1 MYFYFS
7 ILFKLVH
14 LSSKLELI
22 TNNDNEEVSKVL
34 DEDENYTSNNPEGSR
49 ITKDTSRGIIDKKQ
63 YFRWSLQSSDL
74 IITANLKL
82 VDKRFLFPLEVF
94 IHGFGKTLLTF
105 LYIRFFFKNIFIWI
119 PSVNT

>member
-1 MYFYFS
+1 M
-7 ILFKLVH
+7 
-14 LSSKLELI
+14 
-22 TNNDNEEVSKVL
+22 L
-34 DEDENYTSNNPEGSR
+34 DEDENYTSNNPVGSR

-94 IHGFGKTLLTF
+94 VHGFGKTYLSGYT
-105 LYIRFFFKNIFIWI
+105 YTK
-119 PSVNT
+119 S